1 MKNKAIIKLENKR
14 ICINNCDITKILKEL
29 KELGYNYIIKANDKF
44 LSDWGLAT
52 DKTHI
57 QLIACK
63 TIEEKDTIL
72 HDLYNDKFFS
82 YINWYYIDDIKQIKA
97 IARNKSYTIRNDWTR
112 CF

>member
-1 MKNKAIIKLENKR
+1 MKNKTIYVVNG
-14 ICINNCDITKILKEL
+14 DIATTLKEL
-29 KELGYNYIIKANDKF
+29 KAQGYNYIIKANDKL
-44 LSDWGLAT
+44 LSDWGYANN
-52 DKTHI
+52 KKHI

-72 HDLYNDKFFS
+72 HDLYSDKSFN

-97 IARNKSYTIRNDWTR
+97 IARGKSYTIRNDWAR

>member
-1 MKNKAIIKLENKR
+1 MKNKTIYRVNS
-14 ICINNCDITKILKEL
+14 DIVTTLKEL

-52 DKTHI
+52 NKKHI

-72 HDLYNDKFFS
+72 HYVYSDKSFN

-112 CF
+112 GF

>member
-1 MKNKAIIKLENKR
+1 MKNKR
-14 ICINNCDITKILKEL
+14 IYRVNSDIATTLKEL

-44 LSDWGLAT
+44 LSDWGYANN
-52 DKTHI
+52 KKHI

-72 HDLYNDKFFS
+72 HDLYTDKSFN

>member
-1 MKNKAIIKLENKR
+1 MENKAIIKMENKT
-14 ICINNCDITKILKEL
+14 ICENNCDITKTLKEF

-52 DKTHI
+52 DKRHI

-82 YINWYYIDDIKQIKA
+82 YINWYYIEDIKQIKA
-97 IARNKSYTIRNDWTR
+97 ICRNKSYTIRNDWTR
-112 CF
+112 AF

>member
-1 MKNKAIIKLENKR
+1 MKNKR
-14 ICINNCDITKILKEL
+14 IYRVNSDIATTLKEL
-29 KELGYNYIIKANDKF
+29 KELGYNYIIKANDNF
-44 LSDWGLAT
+44 LSDWGKAT
-52 DKTHI
+52 HKKHI

-63 TIEEKDTIL
+63 TIEEKDIIL
-72 HDLYNDKFFS
+72 HDLYSDRSFN

>member
-1 MKNKAIIKLENKR
+1 MKNKIICE
-14 ICINNCDITKILKEL
+14 NNCNITKTLKEL
-29 KELGYNYIIKANDKF
+29 KELGYNYIIKASDKMF
-44 LSDWGLAT
+44 SDWGLAT
-52 DKTHI
+52 NKKHI

-72 HDLYNDKFFS
+72 HDLYSDKSFN
-82 YINWYYIDDIKQIKA
+82 YINWYYIEDIKQIKA

>member
-1 MKNKAIIKLENKR
+1 MKNKAICET
-14 ICINNCDITKILKEL
+14 NCNITKTLKNL

-44 LSDWGLAT
+44 LSGWGYT
-52 DKTHI
+52 TNKKHI

-72 HDLYNDKFFS
+72 HDLYSDKSFN
-82 YINWYYIDDIKQIKA
+82 YINWYSIDDIKQIKA
-97 IARNKSYTIRNDWTR
+97 IAINKSYTIRNDWTR

>member
-1 MKNKAIIKLENKR
+1 MKNKIICK
-14 ICINNCDITKILKEL
+14 NNCDITKTLKEL

-44 LSDWGLAT
+44 LSGWGLAT
-52 DKTHI
+52 NKIHI

-63 TIEEKDTIL
+63 TTEEKATIL
-72 HDLYNDKFFS
+72 CDLYSDKSFN

>member
-1 MKNKAIIKLENKR
+1 MKKIFYKRDCNIDKA
-14 ICINNCDITKILKEL
+14 LKEL
-29 KELGYNYIIKANDKF
+29 KEEGYNYIIKASDKIF
-44 LSDWGLAT
+44 SNWGYAT
-52 DKTHI
+52 GKKHI

-72 HDLYNDKFFS
+72 HDLYSDNTFN

-97 IARNKSYTIRNDWTR
+97 ISRGKSYTIRNDWTR

>member
-1 MKNKAIIKLENKR
+1 MKNTFYKR
-14 ICINNCDITKILKEL
+14 NCNIDEALKEL
-29 KELGYNYIIKANDKF
+29 EEQGYNYIIKANDKF
-44 LSDWGLAT
+44 FSYWGYAT
-52 DKTHI
+52 NEKHI

-72 HDLYNDKFFS
+72 HDLYSDNSFN

>member
-1 MKNKAIIKLENKR
+1 MENKR
-14 ICINNCDITKILKEL
+14 ICEVDGNIETTLKEL
-29 KELGYNYIIKANDKF
+29 KEQGYNYIIKANDKF
-44 LSDWGLAT
+44 LSDWGYAT
-52 DKTHI
+52 NKKHI

-72 HDLYNDKFFS
+72 HDLYSDKSFN

-97 IARNKSYTIRNDWTR
+97 ITRNKSYTIRNDWTR